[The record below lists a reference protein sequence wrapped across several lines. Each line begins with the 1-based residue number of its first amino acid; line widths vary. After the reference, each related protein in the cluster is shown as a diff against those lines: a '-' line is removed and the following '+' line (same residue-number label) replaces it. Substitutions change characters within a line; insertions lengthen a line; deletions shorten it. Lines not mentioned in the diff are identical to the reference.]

1 MKLTGPIPAEHP
13 VFPTPWTVRDSF
25 VTDAGGNHIF
35 AVSGDLSTGSEDR
48 ALAEYIVNLVN
59 ADNNVPTPDEAK
71 LEKQP
76 EFLDIITNYRNVVT
90 ERAAFE
96 VEPGSFLHG
105 TDGTRTGAEDRYL
118 QNNNYGW
125 TLEEDFFPVKV
136 LNGPNAGNVYYTK
149 AAWDNR

>member
-1 MKLTGPIPAEHP
+1 MKLTGPIPAERP
-13 VFPTPWTVRDSF
+13 KFPTPWMVNGCQVKDAEGNDIFTV
-25 VTDAGGNHIF
+25 A
-35 AVSGDLSTGSEDR
+35 ADLSTISEDR

-59 ADNNVPTPDEAK
+59 ADNNVPTPDEVK
-71 LEKQP
+71 LENQP
-76 EFLDIITNYRNVVT
+76 EFLDIITNYGNVVS

-96 VEPGSFLHG
+96 VEPGSFLYG

-149 AAWDNR
+149 AAWENR